1 MLLKQKLAFSKKCKN
16 VFYLMPPFKVW
27 PISSDFN
34 FSCKDGRV
42 TAATYNYYCPLV
54 VNPIITNACKK
65 LHLKC
70 DKVPR
75 AVFANVAMHENQSG
89 FVWKLVFFL
98 IISKLCHLYRKSL
111 CFSLLLFYS
120 MMKFF
125 QLAFQTVATTIL
137 FLWIQSTVQSQNYL

>member
-1 MLLKQKLAFSKKCKN
+1 MVASVNKISEDEIDSDTSFHLIFEMKQNVTEIEIGVFEKMEKCVLFDAAF
-16 VFYLMPPFKVW
+16 MVW
-27 PISSDFN
+27 PISSGFN

-75 AVFANVAMHENQSG
+75 SVFANVAMHEN
-89 FVWKLVFFL
+89 
-98 IISKLCHLYRKSL
+98 
-111 CFSLLLFYS
+111 
-120 MMKFF
+120 
-125 QLAFQTVATTIL
+125 
-137 FLWIQSTVQSQNYL
+137 